1 MPSSLAQR
9 LKAGGFPWYEYST
22 TQKSSENSDEETDEG
37 EMNFE
42 LKQQV
47 DGAEGE
53 EDNSDNDDGA
63 VIVGKKKLLKSY

>member
-1 MPSSLAQR
+1 
-9 LKAGGFPWYEYST
+9 
-22 TQKSSENSDEETDEG
+22 
-37 EMNFE
+37 MNFE

-63 VIVGKKKLLKSY
+63 VIVGKKELLKSY